1 MPLLVTVELIPHGNY
16 KKKVKIGELYI
27 ENDGSGDRV
36 FGNYSFEL
44 KGQEFESNLELGT
57 QQKGQ
62 YKNFERVNGYWGLI
76 KRILNSISV
85 DNNCKKEN

>member
-27 ENDGSGDRV
+27 ENDGSGDRI